1 MDLLESGVCRLGL
14 YDPEKLEKLRKYTAE
29 LEFWNTRHNLVRAE
43 GRSLAVR
50 HILDSLAGVPVLRDV
65 PELQR
70 EKVRREHGRGL
81 KIADIGSGAG
91 LPGVPLAIWLEEDD
105 VFLVEKSEKRCG
117 FLRNVTALCGLKN
130 CSVVC
135 SPIEQIKERFDCCVF
150 RALGDFSAYLP
161 KLAAIIVPGGVLA
174 AYKGKLRTIES
185 ELRALGPE
193 WGPAEVRPVAVPF
206 LEEERHIVV
215 LEIANTKKFDLP

>member
-1 MDLLESGVCRLGL
+1 MDLLEAGVRRLGL
-14 YDPEKLEKLRKYTAE
+14 YDPEKLHTLRRYTAE

-43 GRSLAVR
+43 GSGLVVR
-50 HILDSLAGVPVLRDV
+50 HILDSLAGVPVLRDA

-70 EKVRREHGRGL
+70 ERARLAGSRGL

-91 LPGVPLAIWLEEDD
+91 LPGVPLAIWLKEDD
-105 VFLVEKSEKRCG
+105 VVLVEKSEKRCG
-117 FLRNVTALCGLKN
+117 FLRNVTALCELRN

-150 RALGDFSAYLP
+150 RALGDFSVYLP
-161 KLAAIIVPGGVLA
+161 KLAAITAPGGLLA
-174 AYKGKLRTIES
+174 AYKGKLETIEA
-185 ELRALGPE
+185 ELRALGPG
-193 WGPAEVRPVAVPF
+193 WNSAEVRPVAVPF

-215 LEIANTKKFDLP
+215 LENTKKFDLP